1 MPIIR
6 KTLYTAILGTTGVT
20 GLALFA
26 TRRSTIVA
34 VVQPDRGWTGWVV
47 DGLTS
52 VFAGILPRRKGPNGE
67 IEGPAN
73 GMFKRARK
81 PRLGE
86 HSTGEVVA
94 ELKKVR
100 PILGGLRG
108 ARADAAAA

>member
-1 MPIIR
+1 MKKWVGP
-6 KTLYTAILGTTGVT
+6 AIWED
-20 GLALFA
+20 
-26 TRRSTIVA
+26 STKPGSYVPRPSIPKPEPVA